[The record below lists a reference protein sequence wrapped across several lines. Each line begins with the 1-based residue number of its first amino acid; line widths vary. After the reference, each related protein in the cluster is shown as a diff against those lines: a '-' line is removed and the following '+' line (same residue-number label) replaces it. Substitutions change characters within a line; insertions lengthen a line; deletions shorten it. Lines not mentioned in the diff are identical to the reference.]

1 MSERWLAM
9 LVVGLPT
16 LATTSEYAFIPLS
29 GTISPDTTLVAGEV
43 YHLNGSVEV
52 IPGVTLTIRADTIV
66 KSIEFQQSSSPPGF
80 EPVGRAAESG
90 CEVGRVSPQIRA
102 CST

>member
-9 LVVGLPT
+9 LAVGLST

-66 KSIEFQQSSSPPGF
+66 KAIEFQC
-80 EPVGRAAESG
+80 V
-90 CEVGRVSPQIRA
+90 
-102 CST
+102 